1 MSIFKLCLTLHSKN
15 EKTMQKTILKYAILA
30 LISSLFVACNW
41 FNDGKESEL
50 SSNPD
55 FRSLTFTKNDSVP
68 GLQNA
73 KFTLEF
79 DAALG
84 DSVIVNL
91 DSLPYLSDISRVIA
105 TFGWASTSKASVYY
119 HYLDSL
125 SQSVIDTIT
134 LAGSGKDTLDFT
146 RATRVQNI
154 ARDGKATRTYYLKV
168 NVHQIQ
174 PELYVWNRIND
185 QVITEPTTY
194 QQVIF
199 FNNKFFYYA
208 KNVSPA
214 NVVSMYLYTST
225 DGIDWNTESTAG
237 VSILLGNEINE
248 TPEKIIEF
256 NNKLYAV
263 RSGNIYSSANGYDW
277 ALQTINNSGLIF
289 ENFLFGLNN
298 KLWAVVKG
306 LTKCH
311 FASSPDG
318 NTWTVGDD
326 IPDNFPASN
335 FASLSFASATKQPK
349 ALIVGG
355 VSKNY
360 ETLKNVWST
369 ENGNYWVDF
378 SRENNN
384 RIIPHT
390 NASLV
395 KYNDRIFLFGGKAI
409 SDTIQTP
416 MLESLNDGL
425 SWSIPDSTNNVL
437 WQITSRNIGDSI
449 AYDTLKYIPRQSPSA
464 IYVTPA
470 EGSNEHYIY
479 LIGGSPYSDVWR
491 GKLNKLSF

>member
-15 EKTMQKTILKYAILA
+15 KKTMQKTILKYSILV

-41 FNDGKESEL
+41 FNDGKESEP

-55 FRSLTFTKNDSVP
+55 FRSLTFARNDSVP

-185 QVITEPTTY
+185 QVITEPNTY

-199 FNNKFFYYA
+199 FNNKFFYYVQDTSITHT
-208 KNVSPA
+208 VSK
-214 NVVSMYLYTST
+214 YLYTST
-225 DGIDWNTESTAG
+225 DGIDWKEESSE
-237 VSILLGNEINE
+237 VSILLGGVSEI
-248 TPEKIIEF
+248 PGKIIEF
-256 NNKLYAV
+256 NKKLYAA
-263 RSGNIYSSANGYDW
+263 RSGKILSSANGYDW
-277 ALQTINNSGLIF
+277 AEQTINNSGL
-289 ENFLFGLNN
+289 NFATLLFALSN
-298 KLWAVVKG
+298 KLWAVTG
-306 LTKCH
+306 DYH
-311 FASSPDG
+311 FASSSDG
-318 NTWTVGDD
+318 STWTIGNI
-326 IPDNFPASN
+326 IPDNFPVSN

-355 VSKNY
+355 RSKDN
-360 ETLKNVWST
+360 ENLKNVWST

-449 AYDTLKYIPRQSPSA
+449 AYDTLKYIHRQSPSA

>member
-1 MSIFKLCLTLHSKN
+1 
-15 EKTMQKTILKYAILA
+15 MQKSILKYAILA

-41 FNDGKESEL
+41 FNDGKESEP

-91 DSLPYLSDISRVIA
+91 DSLPYLSNISRVIA
-105 TFGWASTSKASVYY
+105 TFGWASTSRASVYY

-125 SQSVIDTIT
+125 SQSVIDTIN
-134 LAGSGKDTLDFT
+134 LVGKGKDTIDFT

-154 ARDGKATRTYYLKV
+154 ATDGKATRTYYLKV

-174 PELYVWNRIND
+174 PELYVWSRIKE

-208 KNVSPA
+208 NHIYPPYDSW
-214 NVVSMYLYTST
+214 MYLYTST
-225 DGIDWNTESTAG
+225 DGISWKEESTTG
-237 VSILLGNEINE
+237 LLFLGALHDHHGYVIESKS
-248 TPEKIIEF
+248 PGKIIEF
-256 NNKLYAV
+256 NNKLYV
-263 RSGNIYSSANGYDW
+263 ERFGKIYSSANGYDW
-277 ALQTINNSGLIF
+277 AEQTINNSGL
-289 ENFLFGLNN
+289 NFATLLFALSN
-298 KLWAVVKG
+298 KLWAVTG
-306 LTKCH
+306 DYH
-311 FASSPDG
+311 FASSSDG
-318 NTWTVGDD
+318 STWTIGSA
-326 IPDNFPASN
+326 IPDNFPVSN

-409 SDTIQTP
+409 ADTIQTP

-449 AYDTLKYIPRQSPSA
+449 AYDTLKYIPRQAPSA
-464 IYVTPA
+464 IYITPA

-491 GKLNKLSF
+491 GKLNKLSFERK